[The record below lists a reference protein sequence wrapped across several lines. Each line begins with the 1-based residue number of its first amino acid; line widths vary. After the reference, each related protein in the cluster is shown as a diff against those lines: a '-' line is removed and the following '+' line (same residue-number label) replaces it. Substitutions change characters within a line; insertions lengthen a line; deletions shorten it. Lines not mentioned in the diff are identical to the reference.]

1 MKTTKRA
8 LASSLVLAVTSLS
21 FAHAALAQSKGQP
34 KASAADLFLNSV
46 GGAPV
51 VVEKPSAP
59 AQASVIQLD
68 SDAPV
73 KLDDPFVQQLYQIYQ
88 LEPGLSYEVRGWFL
102 KICQKRYTDAAHLWG
117 AMLSQMPSKLTNVS
131 RAAFLYT
138 LWKLQLKNTFVSEWI
153 KAQAVPNFK
162 TDRFAYTLDEIVSKG
177 FDQWLVENPYEVN
190 PQEVSIL
197 TSGGSEMGP
206 IATALYAST
215 FLRKG
220 TAALPIVEKL
230 PAKHAFKLELGKTV
244 ALALA
249 KKGDLAGAGR
259 VLKLHVE
266 PALEARNDPMDLA
279 NHYLQVGRLLYQA
292 NVLEGALSFY
302 EKVPEKSPDYPR
314 AKEEVTWLLLRQG
327 NHERLRGHLETLSG
341 KFYKDRFAP
350 EVPLVRAVAN
360 LKFCYYDKVEEDFQ
374 NFLAVNS
381 IWAKKIDQAV
391 KSTDPV
397 EPREMDRFS
406 KRADQILKAANEEKA
421 RVDKLA
427 QESIGATLPAVGPQ
441 KHWVDISNSLNGRI
455 FEANKNRLAE
465 YRRQWG
471 NDRIVLNEAI
481 RKMQFVKVET
491 LTQVR
496 ALAAQGGAP
505 TDSISTSQ
513 AKSVSVDNAEIA
525 FQFDGVIWPDELFR
539 LRSNAQSKCLNMI
552 KK

>member
-1 MKTTKRA
+1 MKTLSLAKA
-8 LASSLVLAVTSLS
+8 LVPALVLALGSE
-21 FAHAALAQSKGQP
+21 ALAQSKNQP

-51 VVEKPSAP
+51 QAEKPQTPTAASAI
-59 AQASVIQLD
+59 VLD
-68 SDAPV
+68 TDQPV
-73 KLDDPFVQQLYQIYQ
+73 KLIDPFVTQLYQIYQ

-102 KICQKRYTDAAHLWG
+102 KICQQRYTDAAHLWG
-117 AMLSQMPSKLTNVS
+117 AMLNQMPAKLTNVS
-131 RAAFLYT
+131 RAGFLYT

-153 KAQAVPNFK
+153 KAQAVPGFK
-162 TDRFAYTLDEIVSKG
+162 SDRFSYALDEIVSKG
-177 FDQWLVENPYEVN
+177 FDQWLVENPYDVN
-190 PQEVSIL
+190 PQELSIL
-197 TSGGSEMGP
+197 SAGGTDQMGP
-206 IATALYAST
+206 IAMSLYASS

-220 TAALPIVEKL
+220 TAALPILEKL
-230 PAKHAFKLELGKTV
+230 TAKHAFKLELGKTV
-244 ALALA
+244 SLALA

-292 NVLEGALSFY
+292 NVLDGALAFY

-327 NHERLRGHLETLSG
+327 NHERLRGHLETLSA

-360 LKFCYYDKVEEDFQ
+360 LKFCYYDKVEDDFK
-374 NFLAVNS
+374 NFLEVNS
-381 IWAKKIDQAV
+381 TWAKKIDQAV

-397 EPREMDRFS
+397 QPREMDRFS
-406 KRADQILKAANEEKA
+406 KRADQILKAATEEKA
-421 RVDKLA
+421 RVEKLA

-441 KHWVDISNSLNGRI
+441 KHWVDISNALNGRV
-455 FEANKNRLAE
+455 FDANKNRLAE

-496 ALAAQGGAP
+496 ALATQGGAP